1 MTAAQSHSSTP
12 LPPRGATRSTAWLAC
27 ILALVAASGCTGH
40 ARLTLIPLNS
50 STLTPRSQ
58 LEYTVSPQK
67 CYWWVD
73 EQDRLCLAMGYHN
86 FSILGDLTRDAF
98 ELSFVF
104 KDPPPEDEKVY
115 VARRDVARALWHR
128 SAWHLRLL
136 AQMGNV
142 AIERRSDEILAG
154 RLRLRCSSEEFWIL
168 TGWQRKS
175 PVLIQGQFTAI
186 RNAEQGRALLE
197 RIEETHPRGSVSGKV
212 TFEPGG

>member
-1 MTAAQSHSSTP
+1 MTAAPSHNRTP
-12 LPPRGATRSTAWLAC
+12 LVSTSATRVLAWLVC
-27 ILALVAASGCTGH
+27 IIALVAASGCNGN

-58 LEYTVSPQK
+58 LEYTVSPQE

-73 EQDRLCLAMGYHN
+73 EQDRLCLAMCYHN

-104 KDPPPEDEKVY
+104 KDPPPKEEKVY

-128 SAWHLRLL
+128 SAWHLRLR
-136 AQMGNV
+136 AQTGNV

-175 PVLIQGQFTAI
+175 PVLIQGQFTAV
-186 RNAEQGRALLE
+186 RNARQGRALLQ
-197 RIEETHPRGSVSGKV
+197 RIEESNPRGIDSGRA

>member
-1 MTAAQSHSSTP
+1 MTTASSHSRTP
-12 LPPRGATRSTAWLAC
+12 LAPSSAAHIPAWLGC
-27 ILALVAASGCTGH
+27 ILVTIAVSGCTGH

-58 LEYTVSPQK
+58 LEYTVSPQE

-73 EQDRLCLAMGYHN
+73 EQDRLCLAMCYHN

-104 KDPPPEDEKVY
+104 TDPPPEDEKVY

-128 SAWHLRLL
+128 SAWHLRLR
-136 AQMGNV
+136 AQTGNV
-142 AIERRSDEILAG
+142 AVERRSEEILTG

-175 PVLIQGQFTAI
+175 PVLIQGQFTAV
-186 RNAEQGRALLE
+186 RNAEQGRALLQ
-197 RIEETHPRGSVSGKV
+197 RIEETHPRGIDAGKV

>member
-1 MTAAQSHSSTP
+1 MTAAPSNSQTP
-12 LPPRGATRSTAWLAC
+12 LAPFSATHVPAWLGC
-27 ILALVAASGCTGH
+27 ILATVAASGCTGN

-50 STLTPRSQ
+50 SGLTPRSQ
-58 LEYTVSPQK
+58 LEYTVSPQE

-73 EQDRLCLAMGYHN
+73 EEDRLCLAMCYHN

-104 KDPPPEDEKVY
+104 KDPPPEEEEVY
-115 VARRDVARALWHR
+115 VARRNVARAVWHR

-175 PVLIQGQFTAI
+175 PVLIQGQFTAV
-186 RNAEQGRALLE
+186 RNAEQGRALLQ
-197 RIEETHPRGSVSGKV
+197 RIEETHPRGKDSGKV